1 MADLRAGLL
10 GVGMMGRHHA
20 RVLREAGQVLMQ
32 GVPKGVD
39 LDAVRH
45 ALRSNPGSPRSTTF
59 TSGRWL
65 HANR

>member
-1 MADLRAGLL
+1 MQLIGLWVL
-10 GVGMMGRHHA
+10 PRTWTL
-20 RVLREAGQVLMQ
+20 LREAGQVLMQ

-45 ALRSNPGSPRSTTF
+45 ALRSNPGSPRPTTF